1 MNLTA
6 ASSSDRV
13 SRGMADILDALSADD
28 RASLV
33 AILRDTNTFLAEDI
47 DDVIAILNELEG

>member
-13 SRGMADILDALSADD
+13 SRGMADFLDALSADD